1 MKKPILSLIIC
12 FLSMSCMNAQGIS
25 KIKITIGTTSF
36 AATTYDNA
44 TAKAF
49 IALLPMTVTMN
60 ELNGNEKYYYLSGNL
75 PNSPVNPATVNNGDL
90 MLFGSN
96 CIVLFYETFS
106 TTYSYTRIASV
117 DSPTNLKTALGS
129 NNPTVT
135 FEVMNGITAI
145 DDLKQNRIDY
155 KITNDGILHYTDTAK
170 RISLWDINGRILSS
184 TSSQTLD
191 MNNLSKGVYFLRIE
205 EESGNQTRT
214 IKIKY

>member
-1 MKKPILSLIIC
+1 
-12 FLSMSCMNAQGIS
+12 
-25 KIKITIGTTSF
+25 
-36 AATTYDNA
+36 
-44 TAKAF
+44 
-49 IALLPMTVTMN
+49 
-60 ELNGNEKYYYLSGNL
+60 
-75 PNSPVNPATVNNGDL
+75 
-90 MLFGSN
+90 
-96 CIVLFYETFS
+96 
-106 TTYSYTRIASV
+106 
-117 DSPTNLKTALGS
+117 TNLKTALGS

-145 DDLKQNRIDY
+145 DDLKQNSIDY
-155 KITNDGILHYTDTAK
+155 KITNDGILHYTGTAK

>member
-1 MKKPILSLIIC
+1 MKKPIFALIIC
-12 FLSMSCMNAQGIS
+12 FLSMSSMNAQGIS

-36 AATTYDNA
+36 VATTYDNA

-60 ELNGNEKYYYLSGNL
+60 ELNGNEKYNYLSGNL
-75 PNSPVNPATVNNGDL
+75 PNSPVNPATINNGDL
-90 MLFGSN
+90 MLYGSN

-135 FEVMNGITAI
+135 FEVMNGTTAI
-145 DDLKQNRIDY
+145 DNLKQNSIDY
-155 KITNDGILHYTDTAK
+155 KITNDGILQYTGTAK

-184 TSSQTLD
+184 TTSQTLN
-191 MNNLSKGVYFLRIE
+191 MNNFSRGVYLLRIE
-205 EESGNQTRT
+205 EESQNKTRT

>member
-1 MKKPILSLIIC
+1 MKKPIFALVIC
-12 FLSMSCMNAQGIS
+12 FLSMSSMNAQGIS

-75 PNSPVNPATVNNGDL
+75 PNLPVNSATINSGDL
-90 MLFGSN
+90 MLYGSN

-106 TTYSYTRIASV
+106 TTYSYTKIASV
-117 DSPTNLKTALGS
+117 DNPTNLKTALGS

-135 FEVMNGITAI
+135 FEVMNSTTAI
-145 DDLKQNRIDY
+145 DDLKQNSIDY
-155 KITNDGILHYTDTAK
+155 KITSDGILQYTGTAK

-184 TSSQTLD
+184 TTSQTLN
-191 MNNLSKGVYFLRIE
+191 MNNFSRGVYLLRIE
-205 EESGNQTRT
+205 EESQNQTRT